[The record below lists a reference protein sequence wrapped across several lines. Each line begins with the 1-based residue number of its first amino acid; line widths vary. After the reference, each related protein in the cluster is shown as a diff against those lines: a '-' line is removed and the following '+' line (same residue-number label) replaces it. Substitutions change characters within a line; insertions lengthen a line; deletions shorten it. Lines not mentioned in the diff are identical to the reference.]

1 MKKEIV
7 LRSPATIAN
16 FGPGFDTFA
25 IALASPFDL
34 IKVRRLD
41 PGAEIRIRVTDGRSS
56 LPTKPEENTAGLA
69 AIHFF
74 SRTGAGGSAEIEI
87 VKRMPTGAG
96 LGSSAA
102 SAVAAVHGL
111 NEIYQTRLKAEE
123 IIELASLGEAAS
135 GGTPHAD
142 NVAACGLGGF
152 VFLASHQPLR
162 VEKIAVAPIPIVIR
176 VRGKSQTTTRGLI
189 PGQFPL
195 SQVKDQMAGCAALVH
210 ALLGGEVRKI
220 GEAIN
225 RDHISEPVRSRSIP
239 GYEELKRRVLEV
251 GAYGF
256 NVSGGGSS
264 VFAICA
270 PEMAGA
276 VAEAM
281 RDFRRADESEPKVIV
296 TQSSNQGV
304 METDEL

>member
-1 MKKEIV
+1 MKKEILV
-7 LRSPATIAN
+7 RAPATVAN
-16 FGPGFDTFA
+16 FGPGFDIFA
-25 IALASPFDL
+25 MALEAPFDIL
-34 IKVRRLD
+34 
-41 PGAEIRIRVTDGRSS
+41 RIRPKPQTGIKIHITDGRQC

-69 AIHFF
+69 AMHFF
-74 SRTGAGGSAEIEI
+74 KETGTGGGADIEI
-87 VKRMPTGAG
+87 IKRMPTGAG

-111 NEIYQTRLKAEE
+111 NEIFQTRLQAVEVIK
-123 IIELASLGEAAS
+123 LASLGEVAS

-152 VFLASHQPLR
+152 VFVKCTSPLGLQK
-162 VEKIAVAPIPIVIR
+162 VEVPAIPIIIR
-176 VRGKSQTTTRGLI
+176 VRKKSQTTTRGQI
-189 PGQFPL
+189 PGQFAL
-195 SQVKDQMAGCAALVH
+195 SLMKEQMAGCTTLLH
-210 ALLGGEVRKI
+210 ALIGGDVKRI

-225 RDHISEPVRSRSIP
+225 QDHISEPVRARTIP
-239 GYEELKRRVLEV
+239 GYDELKRIALKA
-251 GAYGF
+251 GAFGC

-270 PEMAGA
+270 AENIAA

-281 RDFRRADESEPKVIV
+281 RSFPRPDEAVAEVIV

-304 METDEL
+304 REIHGL

>member
-1 MKKEIV
+1 MKKEILV
-7 LRSPATIAN
+7 RAPATVAN
-16 FGPGFDTFA
+16 FGPGFDIF
-25 IALASPFDL
+25 ALALEKPFDL
-34 IKVRRLD
+34 LRIRAT
-41 PGAEIRIRVTDGRSS
+41 PAAGIRIRITDGRSS

-74 SRTGAGGSAEIEI
+74 KKTGRGGGASIEI
-87 VKRMPTGAG
+87 IKRMPTGAG

-111 NEIYQTRLKAEE
+111 NEIFQTGLEAVEV
-123 IIELASLGEAAS
+123 IGLASLGEAAS

-152 VFLASHQPLR
+152 AFIKNTSPLR
-162 VEKIAVAPIPIVIR
+162 IEKIDVPPIPVVIR
-176 VRGKSQTTTRGLI
+176 VRKKSQTTTRALI
-189 PGQFPL
+189 PGQFALPL
-195 SQVKDQMAGCAALVH
+195 MKEQMAGCATLIH
-210 ALLGGEVRKI
+210 ALLGGDVKKI
-220 GEAIN
+220 GEAVN

-239 GYEELKRRVLEV
+239 DYDELKRRALEA
-251 GAYGF
+251 GAYGC

-270 PEMAGA
+270 ADGTEA

-281 RDFRRADESEPKVIV
+281 RSLRGPGEAEPEVII
-296 TQSSNQGV
+296 TRSSNQGV
-304 METDEL
+304 MEVHGL

>member
-1 MKKEIV
+1 LKKEIL

-25 IALASPFDL
+25 IALDRPFDL
-34 IKVRRLD
+34 IRIRRLD
-41 PGAEIRIRVTDGRSS
+41 PGAGIRIRITDGRSS
-56 LPTKPEENTAGLA
+56 LPTRPEENTAGLA

-74 SRTGAGGSAEIEI
+74 RRAGAEGNAEIEI
-87 VKRMPTGAG
+87 IKRMPTGAG

-102 SAVAAVHGL
+102 SAMAAVHGL
-111 NEIYQTRLKAEE
+111 NEIFQTRLEAHEV
-123 IIELASLGEAAS
+123 IELACLGEAAS

-152 VFLASHQPLR
+152 VFIKSHSPLR
-162 VEKIAVAPIPIVIR
+162 IEKIAVSPIPIVIR

-189 PGQFPL
+189 PGQFSL
-195 SQVKDQMAGCAALVH
+195 SQVKDQMAGCAALIH
-210 ALLGGEVRKI
+210 ALLGGEMKKI

-225 RDHISEPVRSRSIP
+225 HDHISEPVRSRPIP
-239 GYEELKRRVLEV
+239 GYEDLKRRVLEA
-251 GAYGF
+251 GAYGC

-270 PEMAGA
+270 PETAGA
-276 VAEAM
+276 VAETM
-281 RDFRRADESEPKVIV
+281 RDFRRSDEPRPEVII

-304 METDEL
+304 VEIDGL

>member
-1 MKKEIV
+1 LKTEII

-25 IALASPFDL
+25 VALASPFDL
-34 IKVRRLD
+34 IRVRRLD
-41 PGAEIRIRVTDGRSS
+41 LGAEIRIRVTDGRFS
-56 LPTKPEENTAGLA
+56 LPTQPEDNTAGLA

-74 SRTGAGGSAEIEI
+74 RRTGAAGGAEIEI
-87 VKRMPTGAG
+87 IKRMPTGAG

-111 NEIYQTRLKAEE
+111 NEIYQTRLAPEE
-123 IIELASLGEAAS
+123 IVGLASLGEAAS

-152 VFLASHQPLR
+152 VFVASHQPLR
-162 VEKIAVAPIPIVIR
+162 VEKIAVPPLPIVVR
-176 VRGKSQTTTRGLI
+176 VRPKSQITTRGLI

-195 SQVKDQMAGCAALVH
+195 SQVKDQMAGCAALIH
-210 ALLGGEVRKI
+210 ALHSGDARKI
-220 GEAIN
+220 GDAVN

-239 GYEELKRRVLEV
+239 GYEELKRRALDA
-251 GAYGF
+251 GACGF

-270 PEMAGA
+270 PETAEA
-276 VAEAM
+276 VAAVM
-281 RDFRRADESEPKVIV
+281 RDFRRADEPEPEVIV

-304 METDEL
+304 RETYEL

>member
-1 MKKEIV
+1 LKKEIL

-25 IALASPFDL
+25 IALDQPFDL
-34 IKVRRLD
+34 IRIRCLD
-41 PGAEIRIRVTDGRSS
+41 PGAGILIRITDGRSS
-56 LPTKPEENTAGLA
+56 LPTRPEENTAGLA

-74 SRTGAGGSAEIEI
+74 RRAGVEGRAEIEI
-87 VKRMPTGAG
+87 IKRMPTGAG

-102 SAVAAVHGL
+102 SAMAAVHGL
-111 NEIYQTRLKAEE
+111 NELFQTRLEAREV
-123 IIELASLGEAAS
+123 IELACLGEAAS

-152 VFLASHQPLR
+152 VFIKSHDPLR
-162 VEKIAVAPIPIVIR
+162 IEKIAVPPIPIVIR

-195 SQVKDQMAGCAALVH
+195 SKVKDQMAGCAALIH
-210 ALLGGEVRKI
+210 ALHRGEMMRI

-225 RDHISEPVRSRSIP
+225 QDHISEPVRSRSIP
-239 GYEELKRRVLEV
+239 GYEELKRKVLEA
-251 GAYGF
+251 GAHGC
-256 NVSGGGSS
+256 NISGGGSS
-264 VFAICA
+264 IFAICS
-270 PEMAGA
+270 PESVAA
-276 VAEAM
+276 VAAAM
-281 RDFRRADESEPKVIV
+281 RDFRRSDEPGPEVII

-304 METDEL
+304 VETDGL

>member
-1 MKKEIV
+1 LKKEIL

-25 IALASPFDL
+25 VALDGPFDL
-34 IKVRRLD
+34 IRVSRLGGD
-41 PGAEIRIRVTDGRSS
+41 AGIRIRITDGASS

-69 AIHFF
+69 ALRFF
-74 SRTGAGGSAEIEI
+74 ERTGAAGGVEIEI
-87 VKRMPTGAG
+87 IKRMPTGAG

-102 SAVAAVHGL
+102 SAAAAVHGL
-111 NEIYQTRLKAEE
+111 NALFETRLEPAAA
-123 IIELASLGEAAS
+123 IELASLGEVAS

-142 NVAACGLGGF
+142 NVAACSLGGF
-152 VFLASHQPLR
+152 VFVRTSGPLR
-162 VEKIAVAPIPIVIR
+162 FQKIAVPPLPIVIR
-176 VRGKSQTTTRGLI
+176 VRKKSQTTTRGLI

-195 SQVKDQMAGCAALVH
+195 AQVKDQMAGCAALVH
-210 ALLGGEVRKI
+210 ALLSKDVARI

-225 RDHISEPVRSRSIP
+225 CDHISEPVRARSIP
-239 GYEELKRRVLEV
+239 GYEELKAGVLEA

-270 PEMAGA
+270 ADKTGT
-276 VAEAM
+276 VAQAM
-281 RDFRRADESEPKVIV
+281 RRFRRPDEDSAEIIV
-296 TQSSNQGV
+296 TRSSNQGV
-304 METDEL
+304 VETDGL

>member
-1 MKKEIV
+1 LRQEIL

-25 IALASPFDL
+25 LALDTPYDL
-34 IKVRRLD
+34 IRIRRLD
-41 PGAEIRIRVTDGRSS
+41 PGAELRIRITDGRWS

-74 SRTGAGGSAEIEI
+74 RRTGAESSAEIEI
-87 VKRMPTGAG
+87 IKRMPTGAG

-111 NEIYQTRLKAEE
+111 NEILQTGLGADEV
-123 IIELASLGEAAS
+123 IELASLGEMAS

-142 NVAACGLGGF
+142 NAAACGLGGF
-152 VFLASHQPLR
+152 VFIRSHQPLR
-162 VEKIAVAPIPIVIR
+162 LEKIAVAPIPVVIL

-195 SQVKDQMAGCAALVH
+195 SQVKDQMAGCAALIH
-210 ALLGGEVRKI
+210 ALIGGDLKKV

-225 RDHISEPVRSRSIP
+225 RDHISEPVRSLSIP
-239 GYEELKRRVLEV
+239 AYKELRQRVLDA
-251 GAYGF
+251 GAYGC
-256 NVSGGGSS
+256 NISGGGSS

-270 PEMAGA
+270 PETTAI

-281 RDFRRADESEPKVIV
+281 RDFRGSNGLEPEVIV
-296 TQSSNQGV
+296 TQSSNRGV
-304 METDEL
+304 VESHEL

>member
-1 MKKEIV
+1 LRQEIL

-25 IALASPFDL
+25 LALDTPYDL
-34 IKVRRLD
+34 IRIRRLD
-41 PGAEIRIRVTDGRSS
+41 PGAELRIRITDGRWS

-74 SRTGAGGSAEIEI
+74 RRTGADSGAEIEI
-87 VKRMPTGAG
+87 IKRMPTAVG

-102 SAVAAVHGL
+102 SAVATVHGL
-111 NEIYQTRLKAEE
+111 NEILQTGLGANE
-123 IIELASLGEAAS
+123 IIELASLGETAS

-152 VFLASHQPLR
+152 VFIRSHEPLR
-162 VEKIAVAPIPIVIR
+162 FEKIALAPIPVVIL

-189 PGQFPL
+189 PKQFPL
-195 SQVKDQMAGCAALVH
+195 SQVKDQMAGCAALIH
-210 ALLGGEVRKI
+210 ALIGGDIKKV

-225 RDHISEPVRSRSIP
+225 RDHISEPVRSLSIP
-239 GYEELKRRVLEV
+239 AYKELRQRVLDA

-256 NVSGGGSS
+256 NISGGGSS

-270 PEMAGA
+270 PERTAIIA
-276 VAEAM
+276 KAM
-281 RDFRRADESEPKVIV
+281 RDFGGSGGLEPEVIV
-296 TQSSNQGV
+296 TQSSNRGV
-304 METDEL
+304 VESHEL